1 MTFDQLRIFVAMAER
16 EHMTPRSLQRI
27 IFGA

>member
-1 MTFDQLRIFVAMAER
+1 MTFDQLRIFVAMAGR